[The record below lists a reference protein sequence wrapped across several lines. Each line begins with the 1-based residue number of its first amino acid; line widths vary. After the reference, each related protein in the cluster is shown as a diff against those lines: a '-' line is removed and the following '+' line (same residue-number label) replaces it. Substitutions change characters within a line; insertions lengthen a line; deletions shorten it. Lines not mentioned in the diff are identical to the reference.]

1 MNFLYIPC
9 VAFFL
14 AIIFVFLSKKLAK
27 RFHIYDN
34 PGSIL
39 AVHEHPVP
47 HLGGV
52 GIFLAVFM
60 ALTLS
65 FFLIFKQVSI
75 VRLSSVLIGGLLAFS
90 LGLWDDLNW
99 KRIRKNYRPNA
110 KFILQVVVSGVV
122 SIVLVMGGL
131 SIRFIPIGIAGML
144 LVIFYIFGGMNAVN
158 MQDGLDGLAAGLA
171 AISAVGFAGLSFLTG
186 NTLGLILSLSTLGAV
201 LGFLMYNFP
210 PASIFMGDSG
220 SHFLGFV
227 VVALAIIFT
236 SRPYDLR
243 WSIGPILI
251 IGLPVFDAAWAV
263 GRRFLQRKKLF
274 QGDRGH
280 FYDRMVQKDISVRR
294 TVLMCWLIQVG
305 FVVGG
310 VSLTQL

>member
-1 MNFLYIPC
+1 MSLVYTFLI
-9 VAFFL
+9 VFFL
-14 AIIFVFLSKKLAK
+14 TVILVFFSKKLAK

-34 PGSIL
+34 PDTII
-39 AVHEHPVP
+39 AIHRRPVP
-47 HLGGV
+47 HSGGV
-52 GIFLAVFM
+52 GMFLAVFITLM
-60 ALTLS
+60 LS
-65 FFLIFKQVSI
+65 FFFIFKQI
-75 VRLSSVLIGGLLAFS
+75 KLLSLVSVLIGGLLAFS
-90 LGLWDDLNW
+90 LGLWDDLKW
-99 KRIRKNYRPNA
+99 KRIRKNYRPNI

-122 SIVLVMGGL
+122 SIVLVVGGL
-131 SIRFIPIGIAGML
+131 SIRFIPIGFVGML

-158 MQDGLDGLAAGLA
+158 MQDGLDGLAAGLV

-227 VVALAIIFT
+227 VAALAITFT

-263 GRRFLQRKKLF
+263 GRRFLRRKKLF

-280 FYDRMVQKDISVRR
+280 FYDRMIQKGVSVRR

-310 VSLTQL
+310 VSLTQV